1 MIPSAA
7 RLIAINEQP
16 LISRFYFIITKI
28 HQSFILPTLNCND
41 VPLVKLPAVFSNTL
55 IQRSLLVVLPL
66 LALIAGRIGVDSQ
79 WNTPRI
85 AFSMLLFYFFA
96 AFLQRWAAV
105 AATLAL
111 EGLLLNIS
119 YIKEAATSEPLLG
132 VDLFEIGQG
141 MALTGYMDWHIWA
154 YALILL
160 FALGYGIWQRPPL
173 SLPRVG
179 MALLLCALV
188 GMQLERT
195 GKMSAYAQ
203 PIMTQYLGSHYSN
216 YNFRLNAKDNGILGH
231 LMLTAETAH
240 KPKAGQHQFY
250 SQTLPAVDNPSSP
263 DIVVVM
269 CESCYTEARFPT
281 KMGELTQAGFNEAR
295 VISPVYGG
303 GTAEAEFEALTGL
316 SAYTLPGIDF
326 QNFAGQFSDKIS
338 ALPHALADVGYT
350 TIGMHNYFGT
360 FWKRQTVYPKLGFQ
374 RIAFVDQMYWK
385 RKDGWPKDYSLYNQA
400 LAHYNV
406 APAGKK
412 QFMFL
417 VTVNTHG
424 PFIKQDDSGVG
435 QYQVRLG
442 QAIDEFK
449 TFTEQIEASAKKRK
463 RDVII
468 VIFGDH
474 KPALNQEFFER
485 GILDASFFSNRDPQH
500 LQFKNILSPA
510 QTRIR
515 GDVPLFIKD
524 SRQPERAQVLAEKL
538 QDRPL
543 FCLPAELARLS
554 KNTDPFYDAVAERC
568 AKNDA
573 FYAKDLWWRSV
584 FPEAVYAERLFAET
598 E

>member
-1 MIPSAA
+1 M
-7 RLIAINEQP
+7 P
-16 LISRFYFIITKI
+16 LISRSYFTTTKI
-28 HQSFILPTLNCND
+28 HQSFIIPTLFRHDCL
-41 VPLVKLPAVFSNTL
+41 LVKLPAFFSSPL
-55 IQRSLLVVLPL
+55 AQRCIPIALPI
-66 LALIAGRIGVDSQ
+66 LALIAGRIWVDTQ
-79 WNTPRI
+79 WNMPRVG
-85 AFSMLLFYFFA
+85 FSLLLYFFFA

-105 AATLAL
+105 VATLAL

-119 YIKEAATSEPLLG
+119 YIKEVATSEPLLG
-132 VDLFEIGQG
+132 ADLFEVGQG

-160 FALGYGIWQRPPL
+160 AALAYGLWRHP
-173 SLPRVG
+173 SFSKRRVG
-179 MALLLCALV
+179 LALILCVLV
-188 GMQLERT
+188 GMQLDST

-203 PIMTQYLGSHYSN
+203 PLMAQYLGSNYSN
-216 YNFRLNAKDNGILGH
+216 YNFRVNARQNGILGH

-250 SQTLPAVDNPSSP
+250 SQALAAVENPSSP

-269 CESCYTEARFPT
+269 CESCYTEARLPT
-281 KMGELTQAGFNEAR
+281 KMAELTQAGFSEAR

-360 FWKRQTVYPKLGFQ
+360 FWKRQTVYPKMGFQ

-385 RKDGWPKDYSLYNQA
+385 RKDGWPKDFSLYNQA
-400 LAHYNV
+400 LAHYKV

-424 PFIKQDDSGVG
+424 PFIKENDSGIT
-435 QYQVRLG
+435 QYQARLG

-449 TFTEQIEASAKKRK
+449 TFTQQIEASAKARK

-474 KPALNQEFFER
+474 KPGLNQEFYER
-485 GILDASFFSNRDPQH
+485 GIFDASFFSNRDPKN
-500 LQFKNILSPA
+500 LQFKNILNQE

-524 SRQPERAQVLAEKL
+524 SRDPEQAQVLANKL
-538 QDRPL
+538 QSRPL

-554 KNTDPFYDAVAERC
+554 ENTDPFYNAVAERC
-568 AKNDA
+568 AKNEG
-573 FYAKDLWWRSV
+573 FYTKDLWWRSV

-598 E
+598 K

>member
-1 MIPSAA
+1 MKLSSFFSTPLAQRAIS
-7 RLIAINEQP
+7 IA
-16 LISRFYFIITKI
+16 
-28 HQSFILPTLNCND
+28 LP
-41 VPLVKLPAVFSNTL
+41 
-55 IQRSLLVVLPL
+55 I
-66 LALIAGRIGVDSQ
+66 LALIAGRIWVDTQ
-79 WNTPRI
+79 WNMPRI
-85 AFSMLLFYFFA
+85 AFSLLLFYFFA

-105 AATLAL
+105 VATLAL

-132 VDLFEIGQG
+132 VDLLEIGQG
-141 MALTGYMDWHIWA
+141 MALTGYMDWHIWV
-154 YALILL
+154 YALITVA
-160 FALGYGIWQRPPL
+160 ALIYGIWQRPAL
-173 SLPRVG
+173 SKTRVG
-179 MALLLCALV
+179 MALILCVLV
-188 GMQLERT
+188 GMQLERS

-203 PIMTQYLGSHYSN
+203 PLMTQYLGSQYSN
-216 YNFRLNAKDNGILGH
+216 YNFRVNAKDNGILGH

-250 SQTLPAVDNPSSP
+250 SQTLPAVENPSSP

-281 KMGELTQAGFNEAR
+281 QMAELTQAGFSEAR

-326 QNFAGQFSDKIS
+326 QNFAGQFSDKIN

-360 FWKRQTVYPKLGFQ
+360 FWKREKVYPKMGFQ

-385 RKDGWPKDYSLYNQA
+385 RSDGWPKDFSLYNQA
-400 LAHYNV
+400 LAHYKV

-424 PFIKQDDSGVG
+424 PFIKQDDSGIG
-435 QYQVRLG
+435 QYQERLG

-449 TFTEQIEASAKKRK
+449 TFTQQIEASAKQRK

-485 GILDASFFSNRDPQH
+485 GILDASFFSNRNSKH
-500 LQFKNILSPA
+500 LQFKNILSQE

-524 SRQPERAQVLAEKL
+524 SRHPEQAQA
-538 QDRPL
+538 
-543 FCLPAELARLS
+543 
-554 KNTDPFYDAVAERC
+554 
-568 AKNDA
+568 
-573 FYAKDLWWRSV
+573 
-584 FPEAVYAERLFAET
+584 
-598 E
+598 